1 VELVSAIDRL
11 IRPRSVAIIGASAD
25 PTKTAGRPLRYLKR
39 HGFAGEIYPI
49 NPRYSDLDGTRCY
62 PDVASLPTAPDAA
75 IILVGAERA
84 EGYVREL
91 SGRGVGAAIV
101 LAGGYAEVDGEGQAD
116 GGARQAAL
124 RMAAGSMRILGP
136 NTVGIVNVT
145 DRVTLSASGAL
156 DVEGLRAGPIG
167 LVSQSGGILG
177 SVLSRAAFRGAALSR
192 LIATGNEAD
201 LEVSD
206 FIDYLTGDPETSVIA
221 LYLEG
226 LRNAD
231 RFRRSALAAARA
243 GKSLV
248 VYKVGRSE
256 AGARSTQSHT
266 GALAGED
273 RLYDALF
280 AQVGA
285 VRAERFSDLVDIA
298 MALSIKQRM
307 PGRRLAILTTTGG
320 AGALVADAC
329 GLLGYDTP
337 APSHAISTKLGELL
351 KDDGFSADRNPI
363 DLTLAGLQPQIL
375 KGAIATLTQSPDF
388 DAVVT
393 VVGSSSVGQ
402 PELVAK
408 PLVEALASIDKPL
421 LAYVSP
427 SAPEILRHLNASG
440 VPAFENPEGC
450 AAAIDAL
457 HRLGVAGPGGSDID
471 AVAVMPA
478 ANLPPHNALNEAEAK
493 QLFAS
498 YGVACVRE
506 AVASSPEEAA
516 RAASEFGSRVVVKIL
531 SRAIAHK
538 SDVGGVRVGVPVA
551 DVAEVCRAMEADV
564 RAKTDAVLDGFLVQ
578 EMAGD
583 GVEMIVGFLRDPQLG
598 PAILLGG
605 GGIAAE
611 IFNDTAVRLA
621 PLSAADVRA
630 MIDELAVSRLLKG
643 YRGKPA
649 CDVAALGEAVLAFS
663 RMCLALGDRLAEAE
677 INPLFVLPEG
687 EGVKAA
693 DGLVVLRT
701 E

>member
-1 VELVSAIDRL
+1 LGLSSIDRL

-25 PTKTAGRPLRYLKR
+25 PAKTAGRPLRYLKR
-39 HGFAGEIYPI
+39 HGFAGDIYPI
-49 NPRYSDLDGTRCY
+49 NPRYEELDGTRCY
-62 PDVASLPTAPDAA
+62 PDVASLPAAPDAA

-84 EGYVREL
+84 ESYVRDL
-91 SGRGVGAAIV
+91 AGRGVGAAIV
-101 LAGGYAEVDGEGQAD
+101 LAGGYAEVDGDGQT
-116 GGARQAAL
+116 RQAAL
-124 RMAAGSMRILGP
+124 RIAAGPMRILGP

-156 DVEGLRAGPIG
+156 DVEGLRAGRIA

-201 LEVSD
+201 LEISD
-206 FIDYLTGDPETSVIA
+206 FIDYLIDDPETSVIA
-221 LYLEG
+221 LYIEG

-231 RFRRSALAAARA
+231 RFRRSALAASRA
-243 GKSLV
+243 GKSIV

-307 PGRRLAILTTTGG
+307 PGKRIAILTTTGG

-337 APSHAISTKLGELL
+337 APSQSVSAELGALL

-375 KGAIATLTQSPDF
+375 KGAISALTRSPEF

-457 HRLGVAGPGGSDID
+457 YRMGRVTVD
-471 AVAVMPA
+471 AQGADTVAVMPA
-478 ANLPPHNALNEAEAK
+478 INLPREGLLNEAESK
-493 QLFAS
+493 QLFSS
-498 YGVACVRE
+498 YGISCVRE
-506 AVASSPEEAA
+506 VVAHSPEEAA
-516 RAASEFGSRVVVKIL
+516 RAAVTLGSRVVLKIL

-538 SDVGGVRVGVPVA
+538 SDVGGVRVGVPAA
-551 DVAEVCRAMEADV
+551 DVAEECLKMEATV
-564 RAKTDAVLDGFLVQ
+564 RGKTEAILEGFLVQ
-578 EMAGD
+578 EMAGE
-583 GVEMIVGFLRDPQLG
+583 GIEVIVGFLRDPQLG
-598 PAILLGG
+598 PAVLLGG

-611 IFNDTAVRLA
+611 IYKDTAVRLA
-621 PLSAADVRA
+621 PLTASDVA
-630 MIDELAVSRLLKG
+630 SMIDELAIRRLLTG

-649 CDVAALGEAVLAFS
+649 CDIAALSDTVLAFS
-663 RMCLALGDRLAEAE
+663 RMCLALGDRLMEAE

-687 EGVKAA
+687 RGVKAA
-693 DGLVVLRT
+693 DGLVVLRA

>member
-1 VELVSAIDRL
+1 MGKFDRL
-11 IRPRSVAIIGASAD
+11 FNARGIAIIGASED
-25 PTKTAGRPLRYLKR
+25 PSRSGSQPIAALKST
-39 HGFAGEIYPI
+39 GFQGGIYPV
-49 NPRYSDLDGTRCY
+49 NPRYDDLDGTRCY
-62 PDVASLPTAPDAA
+62 PDIASLPTAPDAA

-84 EGYVREL
+84 ESYVRDL
-91 SGRGVGAAIV
+91 AARGVGAAIV
-101 LAGGYAEVDGEGQAD
+101 LAGGYAEVDGEGQS
-116 GGARQAAL
+116 RQAAL
-124 RMAAGSMRILGP
+124 RAAAGTMRILGP

-156 DVEGLRAGPIG
+156 DIDGLRAGSIA

-201 LEVSD
+201 LEISD
-206 FIDYLTGDPETSVIA
+206 VIDDLVEDPETSVIA
-221 LYLEG
+221 LYIEG

-231 RFRRSALAAARA
+231 RFRRSALAASRA
-243 GKSLV
+243 SKPIV
-248 VYKVGRSE
+248 VYKVGRSA

-307 PGRRLAILTTTGG
+307 PGKRLAILTTTGG

-337 APSHAISTKLGELL
+337 VPSQEVSAQLGALL

-363 DLTLAGLQPQIL
+363 DLTLAGLQPHIL
-375 KGAIATLTQSPDF
+375 KGAIAALTQSPDF

-427 SAPEILRHLNASG
+427 SAPDILRHLNASG

-450 AAAIDAL
+450 AAALDAL
-457 HRLGVAGPGGSDID
+457 YRMGRGAVDGRD
-471 AVAVMPA
+471 ADTVAVMPA
-478 ANLPPHNALNEAEAK
+478 AHLPHESVLNEAESK

-498 YGVACVRE
+498 YGIAGVRE
-506 AVASSPEEAA
+506 AVARSPEDAA
-516 RAASEFGSRVVVKIL
+516 RVAEAFGPRVVLKIL

-538 SDVGGVRVGVPVA
+538 SDVGGVRIGVPVA
-551 DVAEVCRAMEADV
+551 EVPETCRAMDAAV
-564 RAKTDAVLDGFLVQ
+564 RAKTDAALEGFLVQ

-583 GVEMIVGFLRDPQLG
+583 GVEVILGFLRDPQLG

-611 IFNDTAVRLA
+611 IYTDTAVRLA
-621 PLSAADVRA
+621 PLMASDVAA
-630 MIDELAVSRLLKG
+630 MIDELAIKRLLAG

-649 CDVAALGEAVLAFS
+649 CDIAALSDAVLAFS
-663 RMCLALGDRLAEAE
+663 RMCLALGDRLMEAE

-687 EGVKAA
+687 QGVKAA
-693 DGLVVLRT
+693 DGLVVLRK
-701 E
+701 

>member
-1 VELVSAIDRL
+1 LTLASSIDRL
-11 IRPRSVAIIGASAD
+11 IRPRSVAIVGASAD

-49 NPRYSDLDGTRCY
+49 NPRYDELDGTPCY
-62 PDVASLPTAPDAA
+62 RDVASLPEAPDAA

-84 EGYVREL
+84 EAYVRDL
-91 SGRGVGAAIV
+91 SARGVSATIV
-101 LAGGYAEVDGEGQAD
+101 LAGGYAEVDGEGQS
-116 GGARQAAL
+116 RQEAL
-124 RMAAGSMRILGP
+124 RRAAGPMRILGP
-136 NTVGIVNVT
+136 NTVGIVNVI

-156 DVEGLRAGPIG
+156 DVEGLRSGRIA

-206 FIDYLTGDPETSVIA
+206 FIDYLIDDPETSVIA

-231 RFRRSALAAARA
+231 RFRRSALAASRA

-280 AQVGA
+280 DQIGA
-285 VRAERFSDLVDIA
+285 VRAERFSDLIDIA
-298 MALSIKQRM
+298 LALSIKQRM
-307 PGRRLAILTTTGG
+307 PGRRMAILTTTGG

-337 APSHAISTKLGELL
+337 APSAEISAKLSDLL

-363 DLTLAGLQPQIL
+363 DLTLAGLQPHIL
-375 KGAIATLTQSPDF
+375 KGAISTLTQSPEF

-427 SAPEILRHLNASG
+427 SAPDILRHLNASG

-457 HRLGVAGPGGSDID
+457 HWDGQKRPDTSEAGI
-471 AVAVMPA
+471 VAVLPA
-478 ANLPPHNALNEAEAK
+478 THLPRSGSLNEAESK
-493 QLFAS
+493 QLFSS
-498 YGVACVRE
+498 YGIPCVRE
-506 AVASSPEEAA
+506 IVARTPDEAQAAASS
-516 RAASEFGSRVVVKIL
+516 FGPRVVLKIL

-538 SDVGGVRVGVPVA
+538 SDVGGVRVGIA
-551 DVAEVCRAMEADV
+551 ESDVAKECRAMGVSV
-564 RAKTDAVLDGFLVQ
+564 RAQTDAAVEGFLVQ
-578 EMAGD
+578 EMARD
-583 GVEMIVGFLRDPQLG
+583 AIEMIVGFVRDPQLG
-598 PAILLGG
+598 PAILLGCG
-605 GGIAAE
+605 GVAAE
-611 IFNDTAVRLA
+611 IYNDTAVRLA
-621 PLSAADVRA
+621 PLGASDVAA
-630 MIDELAVSRLLKG
+630 MIEELAVSRLLKG
-643 YRGKPA
+643 YRGKPT
-649 CDVAALGEAVLAFS
+649 CDIAALSDAVLAFS

-677 INPLFVLPEG
+677 INPLFVLPQG
-687 EGVKAA
+687 QGVKAA
-693 DGLVVLRT
+693 DGLVVLRS
-701 E
+701 

>member
-1 VELVSAIDRL
+1 MNLSSIDRL
-11 IRPRSVAIIGASAD
+11 IRPGSVAIIGASAD

-39 HGFAGEIYPI
+39 HGFSGDIYPI
-49 NPRYSDLDGTRCY
+49 NPRYADLDGTRCY
-62 PDVASLPTAPDAA
+62 PDVASLPVAPDSA

-84 EGYVREL
+84 ESYVREL
-91 SGRGVGAAIV
+91 AARGVGAAIV
-101 LAGGYAEVDGEGQAD
+101 LAGGYAEVDGEGQS
-116 GGARQAAL
+116 RQDAL
-124 RMAAGSMRILGP
+124 RTAAGTMRILGP
-136 NTVGIVNVT
+136 NTVGIVNVI

-156 DVEGLRAGPIG
+156 DIEGLRAGSIA

-201 LEVSD
+201 LEICD
-206 FIDYLTGDPETSVIA
+206 FIDYLIDDPETSVIA
-221 LYLEG
+221 LYIEG

-231 RFRRSALAAARA
+231 RFRRSAAAASRA
-243 GKSLV
+243 GKSIV

-280 AQVGA
+280 EQVGA
-285 VRAERFSDLVDIA
+285 VRAERFSDLIDIA

-337 APSHAISTKLGELL
+337 APSQAVSAELGALL

-363 DLTLAGLQPQIL
+363 DLTLAGLQPHIL
-375 KGAIATLTQSPDF
+375 KGAISALTQSPEF
-388 DAVVT
+388 DAVIT

-427 SAPEILRHLNASG
+427 SAPEILRHLNAAG

-450 AAAIDAL
+450 AAAVDAL
-457 HRLGVAGPGGSDID
+457 YRMGHVTADGRD
-471 AVAVMPA
+471 ADSIVIMPA
-478 ANLPPHNALNEAEAK
+478 MNLPGETLLNEAESK
-493 QLFAS
+493 QLFSS
-498 YGVACVRE
+498 YGIPCVQE
-506 AVASSPEEAA
+506 AVARSPEDAA
-516 RAASEFGSRVVVKIL
+516 RVAHSLGSRVVLKIL
-531 SRAIAHK
+531 SRAISHK

-551 DVAEVCRAMEADV
+551 NVADVCREMEAAV
-564 RAKTDAVLDGFLVQ
+564 RAQTDAILEGFLVQ
-578 EMAGD
+578 EMAGE
-583 GVEMIVGFLRDPQLG
+583 GIEVIVGYLRDPQLG

-611 IFNDTAVRLA
+611 IYNDTAVRLA
-621 PLSAADVRA
+621 PLTALDVTS
-630 MIDELAVSRLLKG
+630 MIDDLAIKRLLAG

-649 CDVAALGEAVLAFS
+649 CDIAALSDAVLAFS
-663 RMCLALGDRLAEAE
+663 RMCLALGDKLAEAE

-687 EGVKAA
+687 QGVKAA
-693 DGLVVLRT
+693 DGLVVLRH
-701 E
+701 

>member
-1 VELVSAIDRL
+1 LAPVPSIDRL
-11 IRPRSVAIIGASAD
+11 IRPQSVAIIGASAD

-39 HGFAGEIYPI
+39 HGFAGHIYPI
-49 NPRYSDLDGTRCY
+49 NPRYADLDGTRCY
-62 PDVASLPTAPDAA
+62 PDVASLPEAPDAA

-84 EGYVREL
+84 EDYVRDL
-91 SGRGVGAAIV
+91 SERGVGAAIV
-101 LAGGYAEVDGEGQAD
+101 LAGGYAEVDGDGQS
-116 GGARQAAL
+116 RQAAL
-124 RMAAGSMRILGP
+124 RLAAGPMRILGP
-136 NTVGIVNVT
+136 NTVGIVNVV

-156 DVEGLRAGPIG
+156 DVEGLRAGSIG

-201 LEVSD
+201 LEISD
-206 FIDYLTGDPETSVIA
+206 FIDYLVEDPETSVIA
-221 LYLEG
+221 LYIEG
-226 LRNAD
+226 LRDAE
-231 RFRRSALAAARA
+231 RFRRSALAASRA
-243 GKSLV
+243 GKAIV

-307 PGRRLAILTTTGG
+307 PGKRLAILTTTGG

-337 APSHAISTKLGELL
+337 SPSSDMSAQLAALL

-375 KGAIATLTQSPDF
+375 KGAISALTQSPDF

-427 SAPEILRHLNASG
+427 SAPDILRHLNASG

-450 AAAIDAL
+450 AAALDAL
-457 HRLGVAGPGGSDID
+457 YRLGTVGPD
-471 AVAVMPA
+471 ARDADTVAVMPA
-478 ANLPPHNALNEAEAK
+478 ANLPREGVLNEAESK

-498 YGVACVRE
+498 YGIPCVRE
-506 AVASSPEEAA
+506 EIARSAEEAA
-516 RAASEFGSRVVVKIL
+516 RVASSFGSNVVLKIL
-531 SRAIAHK
+531 SRANAHK
-538 SDVGGVRVGVPVA
+538 IDVGGVRVGVPVA
-551 DVAEVCRAMEADV
+551 DVAEVCRDMESAV
-564 RAKTDAVLDGFLVQ
+564 RAKTDAILEGFLVQ
-578 EMAGD
+578 EMAGE
-583 GVEMIVGFLRDPQLG
+583 GVEVIVGFLRDPQLG
-598 PAILLGG
+598 PAVLLGG

-611 IFNDTAVRLA
+611 IYNDTAVRLA
-621 PLSAADVRA
+621 PLTASDVAA
-630 MIDELAVSRLLKG
+630 MIDELAVSRLLTG

-649 CDVAALGEAVLAFS
+649 CDIAALSDAVLAFS
-663 RMCLALGDRLAEAE
+663 RLCLALGDRLAEAE
-677 INPLFVLPEG
+677 INPLFVLPSG
-687 EGVKAA
+687 QGVKAA
-693 DGLVVLRT
+693 DGLVVLRI
-701 E
+701 

>member
-1 VELVSAIDRL
+1 MAPGSTVSPSIDRL
-11 IRPRSVAIIGASAD
+11 IRPRSVAIVGASAD

-39 HGFAGEIYPI
+39 HGFAGQIYPI
-49 NPRYSDLDGTRCY
+49 NPRYADLDGTRCY
-62 PDVASLPTAPDAA
+62 PDVGSLPEVPDAA

-84 EGYVREL
+84 ESYVRDL
-91 SGRGVGAAIV
+91 SARGVGAAIV
-101 LAGGYAEVDGEGQAD
+101 LAGGYAEVDGEGQS
-116 GGARQAAL
+116 RQAAL
-124 RMAAGSMRILGP
+124 RMAAGPMRILGP
-136 NTVGIVNVT
+136 NTVGLVNVI

-156 DVEGLRAGPIG
+156 DVEGLRAGRIG

-206 FIDYLTGDPETSVIA
+206 FIDYLIEDAETSVIA

-231 RFRRSALAAARA
+231 RFRRSAIAASRA

-266 GALAGED
+266 GAMAGED

-280 AQVGA
+280 DQVGA
-285 VRAERFSDLVDIA
+285 VRAERFSDLIDIA

-307 PGRRLAILTTTGG
+307 LGRRMAILTTTGG

-337 APSHAISTKLGELL
+337 APSSEISVKLGELL

-375 KGAIATLTQSPDF
+375 KGAISTLTQSPEF

-408 PLVEALASIDKPL
+408 PLVEALASIEKPL

-427 SAPEILRHLNASG
+427 SAPDILRHLNASG

-450 AAAIDAL
+450 AAAINALYYLGQERRDTKDAEI
-457 HRLGVAGPGGSDID
+457 VAVLPATHLPAGGS
-471 AVAVMPA
+471 
-478 ANLPPHNALNEAEAK
+478 LNEAESK
-493 QLFAS
+493 RLFSS
-498 YGVACVRE
+498 YGIPCVRE
-506 AVASSPEEAA
+506 VAA
-516 RAASEFGSRVVVKIL
+516 RTPDEAQAAAASLGSRVAVKIL
-531 SRAIAHK
+531 SRAIGHK
-538 SDVGGVRVGVPVA
+538 SDVGGVRVGIA
-551 DVAEVCRAMEADV
+551 ASDVAEECRKMDFAV
-564 RAKTDAVLDGFLVQ
+564 RAKTDAALEGFLVQ

-583 GVEMIVGFLRDPQLG
+583 GIEVIIGFLRDPQLG

-605 GGIAAE
+605 GGVAAE
-611 IFNDTAVRLA
+611 IYNDTSVRLA
-621 PLSAADVRA
+621 PLGASDIAD
-630 MIDELAVSRLLKG
+630 MIEELAISRLLKG
-643 YRGKPA
+643 YRGKSA
-649 CDVAALGEAVLAFS
+649 CDIVALSDAILAFS
-663 RMCLALGDRLAEAE
+663 RMCLALGDHLVEAE

-687 EGVKAA
+687 QGVKAA
-693 DGLVVLRT
+693 DGLVVLRS
-701 E
+701 

>member
-1 VELVSAIDRL
+1 MDLSSIDRL
-11 IRPRSVAIIGASAD
+11 IRPQSVAIIGASAD

-39 HGFAGEIYPI
+39 HGFAGAIYPV
-49 NPRYSDLDGTRCY
+49 NPRYDDLDGTRCY
-62 PDVASLPTAPDAA
+62 PDIASLPDAPDAA

-84 EGYVREL
+84 EGYVRDL

-101 LAGGYAEVDGEGQAD
+101 LAGGYAEVDGEGQS
-116 GGARQAAL
+116 RQAAL
-124 RMAAGSMRILGP
+124 RAAAGRMRILGP

-156 DVEGLRAGPIG
+156 DIDGLRAGSIG

-201 LEVSD
+201 LEISD
-206 FIDYLTGDPETSVIA
+206 FIDYLVEDPETSVIA
-221 LYLEG
+221 LYIEG

-231 RFRRSALAAARA
+231 RFRRSALAASRA
-243 GKSLV
+243 GKAIV

-285 VRAERFSDLVDIA
+285 VRAERFSDLIDIA

-307 PGRRLAILTTTGG
+307 PGKRLAILTTTGG

-337 APSHAISTKLGELL
+337 APSPDISAQLGELL

-363 DLTLAGLQPQIL
+363 DLTLAGLQPHIL
-375 KGAIATLTQSPDF
+375 KGAIAALTQSADF

-427 SAPEILRHLNASG
+427 SAPDILRHLNASG

-457 HRLGVAGPGGSDID
+457 YRMRRVAAQAED
-471 AVAVMPA
+471 ADTIAVMPA
-478 ANLPPHNALNEAEAK
+478 AHLPREGVLNEAESK
-493 QLFAS
+493 QLFSS
-498 YGVACVRE
+498 YGIPGVRE
-506 AVASSPEEAA
+506 AIARSPEEAVRIA
-516 RAASEFGSRVVVKIL
+516 EGFGSRVVLKIL

-538 SDVGGVRVGVPVA
+538 SDVGGVRVGVAVA
-551 DVAEVCRAMEADV
+551 NVAEACRTMQTAV
-564 RAKTDAVLDGFLVQ
+564 QAKTDAVLEGFLVQ
-578 EMAGD
+578 EMAGE
-583 GVEMIVGFLRDPQLG
+583 GVEVILGYLRDPQLG

-611 IFNDTAVRLA
+611 VYNDTAVRLA
-621 PLSAADVRA
+621 PLTASDVA
-630 MIDELAVSRLLKG
+630 SMIDELAIRRLLDG
-643 YRGKPA
+643 YRGKLA
-649 CDVAALGEAVLAFS
+649 CDIAALSDAVLAFS

-687 EGVKAA
+687 QGVKAA
-693 DGLVVLRT
+693 DGLVVLRK
-701 E
+701 